1 MTLFLKH
8 FHDAIN
14 PNKVKAS
21 FIPRNGVF
29 LKLKLKPILMKNI
42 EEGFVR
48 ACLCGEG
55 GISKVK
61 KTYSKKN
68 FSLNK
73 MIRNWPKMT

>member
-1 MTLFLKH
+1 MLKEILYRMTLFLKH

-21 FIPRNGVF
+21 FISRNGVF

-48 ACLCGEG
+48 ARVCGEG
-55 GISKVK
+55 GGGYKQGK
-61 KTYSKKN
+61 KD
-68 FSLNK
+68 LL
-73 MIRNWPKMT
+73 